1 MNTCGHIFGQ
11 RLQKKDQNY
20 MNVAPTTTANA
31 IFLIPLSQVAND
43 PMLEAW

>member
-20 MNVAPTTTANA
+20 MNVAPTTANA